1 MNSFLKKIIWPI
13 IAIPGIYLALVWNKL
28 PEQVAMHFNLKGE
41 PDRMGSKNELLASI
55 LILMAVNIVMFL
67 ILSNIYRIDPKRS
80 APENKDRLIRIA
92 FATTILLT
100 GVSCLIIY
108 SASHGNIRFNSG
120 WILAGVGLF
129 FALIGNYMYNI
140 KPNYFAGL
148 RLPWTLE
155 NEDNWKKT
163 HQLAGRIWFGGGILI
178 ALLCLLLP
186 PTAGIIVFFILIL
199 IMVTI
204 PVVFSYQYY
213 KKHRTPNV

>member
-140 KPNYFAGL
+140 KPNYFIGI
-148 RLPWTLE
+148 RMPWTLE
-155 NEDNWKKT
+155 NPDNWRKT
-163 HQLAGRIWFGGGILI
+163 HQLGGKIWVVGGLLMVLI
-178 ALLCLLLP
+178 SIFISP
-186 PTAGIIVFFILIL
+186 SYVFFVNMVILAL
-199 IMVTI
+199 MVLI
-204 PVVFSYQYY
+204 PVVYSYRYY
-213 KKHRTPNV
+213 ISQKQKSL